1 LKQYKQLLKEVCYG
15 GENREDRT
23 GVGTRSQFGKQVRY
37 DLRRGFPL
45 ATTKKVYWKGIVHE
59 LLWFLSGST
68 NTAYLKK
75 NDVKIWNE
83 WEDER
88 GSLGPVYGKQWRAWE
103 AFNPLVEG
111 PATKATLLEKGFP
124 SAETMLEDN
133 VEYWAQLDIK
143 TQIDQIAEVIQQIKE
158 NPRSRRLIVSAW
170 NPADVPKM
178 ALPPCH
184 MVFQFYCHEDGG
196 LSLQLY
202 QRSAD
207 LFLGVPFNIASYALL
222 LEMVA
227 QVTGRYA
234 REFIHTIGD
243 AHIYKNHIPQVELQL
258 SREPKALPKLKLNPG
273 IMDIDQ
279 FKFSDIELAD
289 YNPHPGI
296 KGKVAI

>member
-1 LKQYKQLLKEVCYG
+1 MKKYNQLVKEVFYG
-15 GENREDRT
+15 GEAREDRT

-37 DLRRGFPL
+37 DLGAGFPL
-45 ATTKKVYWKGIVHE
+45 VTTKRVFWKGIVHE

-68 NTAYLKK
+68 NTTYLKK
-75 NDVKIWNE
+75 HDVGIWDE
-83 WEDER
+83 WADDE
-88 GSLGPVYGKQWRAWE
+88 GKLGPVYGKQWREWE
-103 AFNPLVEG
+103 KFHPLVQG

-124 SAETMLEDN
+124 AAEQMLEDDT
-133 VEYWAQLDIK
+133 EYWSRLDVVQ
-143 TQIDQIAEVIQQIKE
+143 QIDQIGEVIQQIKD

-170 NPADVPKM
+170 NPADIPSM

-184 MVFQFYCHEDGG
+184 MMFQFYCHEGGG

-234 REFIHTIGD
+234 KEFIHVIGD
-243 AHIYKNHIPQVELQL
+243 AHIYSNHLEQVELQL
-258 SREPKALPKLKLNPG
+258 SREPRAMPKLVLNPD
-273 IMDIDQ
+273 IMNIDD
-279 FKFSDIELAD
+279 FKFEDITLEG
-289 YNPHPGI
+289 YEPHPAI
-296 KGKVAI
+296 KGKVAV